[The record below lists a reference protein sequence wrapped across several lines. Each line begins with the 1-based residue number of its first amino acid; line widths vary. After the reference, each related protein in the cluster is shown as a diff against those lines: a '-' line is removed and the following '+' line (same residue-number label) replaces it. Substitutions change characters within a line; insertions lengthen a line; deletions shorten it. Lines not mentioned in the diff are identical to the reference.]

1 MVVAKF
7 PNSLRSQVGSSP
19 LKRLKYIVKRFIG
32 LYTIN
37 DPDCLR
43 SEEFV
48 HDADAVYVVWA
59 WEVVKFMSRLG
70 CRLIHWE
77 VDERLLGHRWFIRCL
92 KRLLMRLPL
101 YQYAGST
108 LLLVFERK

>member
-1 MVVAKF
+1 
-7 PNSLRSQVGSSP
+7 VGSSP
-19 LKRLKYIVKRFIG
+19 LKRLKYTVKRFIG
-32 LYTIN
+32 QIIGGLFGLLPFYTN

-77 VDERLLGHRWFIRCL
+77 VGERLLGHRWFIRCL